1 MLYLMSYGHRRE
13 VLKRGDP
20 RLSARGWKVGRG
32 REIRTPDI
40 LLPKQARYQ
49 TALYPDLYPPAQA
62 PAPCFRRA
70 HHTHQRRKRQ
80 RRSAEIA
87 DWRCAKPST
96 LRAAHGTIIC
106 HKHKEYRK
114 MPALVLDGKSLAAQ
128 SEADL
133 LRRVARLKEISGGK
147 TPILATIL
155 VGDDPASA
163 TYVKMKGN
171 ACRRVGMD
179 SLAVEMPSSTT
190 TAQLLA
196 KIEELNSN
204 PDVHGILLQHPVPPQ
219 VDERACFDAIA
230 LGKDVDGVTCLG
242 FGRMAMGEEAYGC
255 ATPQGIMRILE
266 HYKVDIEGKH
276 AVVVGRSPILGK
288 PMAMMLL
295 QKNATVTICHSRTRD
310 LPAIVAQ
317 ADILVGAVGK
327 PEFIKAAWVKAGAV
341 VVDAGY
347 HPGGVGDIELSAL
360 IDKASAYT
368 PVPGGVG
375 PMTINTLIMQS
386 VESGE
391 KSLG

>member
-1 MLYLMSYGHRRE
+1 
-13 VLKRGDP
+13 
-20 RLSARGWKVGRG
+20 
-32 REIRTPDI
+32 
-40 LLPKQARYQ
+40 
-49 TALYPDLYPPAQA
+49 
-62 PAPCFRRA
+62 
-70 HHTHQRRKRQ
+70 
-80 RRSAEIA
+80 
-87 DWRCAKPST
+87 
-96 LRAAHGTIIC
+96 
-106 HKHKEYRK
+106 
-114 MPALVLDGKSLAAQ
+114 MPALVLDGKTLASQ
-128 SEADL
+128 TEEAL
-133 LRRVARLKEISGGK
+133 LARVERLKTKAGGK

-179 SLAVEMPSSTT
+179 SLAVELPAATT
-190 TAQLLA
+190 TEQLLE
-196 KIEELNSN
+196 KIAELNAD
-204 PDVHGILLQHPVPPQ
+204 PDVHGILLQHPVPEQ
-219 VDERACFDAIA
+219 IDERACFDAIA

-242 FGRMAMGEEAYGC
+242 FGRMAMGEPAYGC
-255 ATPQGIMRILE
+255 ATPQGIMRMLE
-266 HYKVDIEGKH
+266 HYQIEIEGKH

-310 LPAIVAQ
+310 LPGLVAQ

-327 PEFIKAAWVKAGAV
+327 PEFIKAHWVKPGAV

-347 HPGGVGDIELSAL
+347 HPGGVGDIELAPL
-360 IDKASAYT
+360 LDTASAYT

-386 VESGE
+386 VESAE

>member
-1 MLYLMSYGHRRE
+1 
-13 VLKRGDP
+13 
-20 RLSARGWKVGRG
+20 
-32 REIRTPDI
+32 
-40 LLPKQARYQ
+40 
-49 TALYPDLYPPAQA
+49 
-62 PAPCFRRA
+62 
-70 HHTHQRRKRQ
+70 
-80 RRSAEIA
+80 
-87 DWRCAKPST
+87 
-96 LRAAHGTIIC
+96 
-106 HKHKEYRK
+106 
-114 MPALVLDGKSLAAQ
+114 MPALVLDGKTLAADT
-128 SEADL
+128 EAEL
-133 LRRVARLKEISGGK
+133 LRRVERLKEISGGK

-190 TAQLLA
+190 TDQLLA
-196 KIEELNSN
+196 KIDELNHN

-230 LGKDVDGVTCLG
+230 LSKDVDGVTCLG

-255 ATPQGIMRILE
+255 ATPQGIMRMLE
-266 HYKVDIEGKH
+266 HYQVDIEGMH

-295 QKNATVTICHSRTRD
+295 QKNATVTICHSRTRN
-310 LPAIVAQ
+310 LPALVAQ
-317 ADILVGAVGK
+317 ADIVVGAVGI
-327 PEFIKAAWVKAGAV
+327 PEFIKADWVKEGAV

-360 IDKASAYT
+360 LDKASAYT

-391 KSLG
+391 KSLA